1 MVPEL
6 TVSLYNEA
14 MSAFIKQYK
23 ARNGATVI
31 QVVFKNG
38 RSVIKTI
45 HVGTAHNDIE
55 IAELRAVAKDII
67 YQGQMS
73 MDFGGSPAGTY
84 MALESAYSALLWD
97 ALSKVY
103 CDIGFGSLGDEVFKQ
118 LVLARIIEPTSKL
131 DTIRVLSELGLSAPS
146 NSKIHRTLKKAGGND
161 YRSILSDACF
171 KSMDKGALSLLL
183 YDVTTLYFEVKDEDG
198 YRMSGMSK
206 ERRLEP
212 QITIGLL
219 VGRNGFPLE
228 VQSFEGNRAE
238 VKTIIEVLSAFKL
251 RHGLDKITVTADAA
265 MLSSKNVQALEDMG
279 FHYVIGSRIAKTPH
293 EIAEYAKEPGQ
304 ELFDGQIFDLSMD
317 MNTGKGGRR
326 VPRRVIYQYREKRA
340 RMDLKNID
348 KLLLKAVKMLD
359 GKTEYKRNRFLKVTG
374 GKKELN
380 YSLIASSRLKAGI
393 KGYVTDTDIPAQEVI
408 DAYHQ
413 LFEVERSFR
422 MSKSD
427 LKARPVFHYTR
438 DAIEAHLTI
447 VFAALAVSRR
457 IQERTGI
464 SIKRFLKILRPIKTG
479 KLRIAGKVRIVEPVV
494 PSTARAL
501 INKI

>member
-1 MVPEL
+1 
-6 TVSLYNEA
+6 

-38 RSVIKTI
+38 RSVIRTI
-45 HVGTAHNDIE
+45 HVGTAHNDIG

-67 YQGQMS
+67 HEGQMS
-73 MDFGGSPAGTY
+73 MDFGDSPKAGTY
-84 MALESAYSALLWD
+84 MALESAYSAVLWE

-103 CDIGFGSLGDEVFKQ
+103 NDIGFGSLGDEVFKQ

-146 NSKIHRTLKKAGGND
+146 NSKIHRTLKKVVDND

-171 KSMDKGALSLLL
+171 KSIDKGALSLLL
-183 YDVTTLYFEVKDEDG
+183 YDVTTLYFEVKNEDG

-206 ERRLEP
+206 ERRLDP

-228 VQSFEGNRAE
+228 VKSFEGNRAE
-238 VKTIIEVLSAFKL
+238 VKTIIEVLSAFRL
-251 RHGLDKITVTADAA
+251 RHGLGEITVTADAA
-265 MLSSKNVQALEDMG
+265 ILSSKNVQALEDMG
-279 FHYVIGSRIAKTPH
+279 YHYVIGSRIAKTPH

-304 ELFDGQIFDLSMD
+304 KLFDGQIFDLRMD

-326 VPRRVIYQYREKRA
+326 VSRRVIYQYKEKRA
-340 RMDLKNID
+340 RMDLLNID
-348 KLLLKAVKMLD
+348 KLLLKAAKMLD
-359 GKTEYKRNRFLKVTG
+359 GKAEYKRNRFLKVTG

-380 YSLIASSRLKAGI
+380 YGLIASSRLKAGI
-393 KGYVTDTDIPAQEVI
+393 KGYVTDIDIPAQEVI

-457 IQERTGI
+457 IQAKTGI
-464 SIKRFLKILRPIKTG
+464 SIKRFLNILRPIKTG
-479 KLRIAGKVRIVEPVV
+479 KLRIAGKVRIVEPAV
-494 PSTARAL
+494 PPVARAL
-501 INKI
+501 LNKI